1 MKIRP
6 DCGDTGYMA
15 LYDDEGKKLALLF
28 SRDAMNIAAVYD
40 AAMARWKWLESDEA
54 EKMNAHEWMM
64 KRAELD
70 LAVDAA
76 CERAEEVERG

>member
-1 MKIRP
+1 M
-6 DCGDTGYMA
+6 GDSKNA
-15 LYDDEGKKLALLF
+15 LEMMSQWKL
-28 SRDAMNIAAVYD
+28 VYD